1 MHFKYLNEMDALL
14 GANHDV
20 EIPVVGTS
28 EGLHI
33 CRRNVIN
40 VEGTQSPAPSQSS
53 QSLQGGT
60 SRQVE
65 KNRLKLFKELK
76 IKRLKKQIKV
86 AVLKFL
92 RESKAASQRRHEEL
106 LNEMRPLQMS
116 FENIIRE
123 YLN

>member
-1 MHFKYLNEMDALL
+1 MRFKYLNEMDALL

-28 EGLHI
+28 EGLRIH
-33 CRRNVIN
+33 RPNVVN

-60 SRQVE
+60 SRHRV
-65 KNRLKLFKELK
+65 R
-76 IKRLKKQIKV
+76 RTDYT
-86 AVLKFL
+86 AVLQFL
-92 RESKAASQRRHEEL
+92 RESEAASQRRHEEL
-106 LNEMRPLQMS
+106 LNEMRASQMS

-123 YLN
+123 YLNKIN